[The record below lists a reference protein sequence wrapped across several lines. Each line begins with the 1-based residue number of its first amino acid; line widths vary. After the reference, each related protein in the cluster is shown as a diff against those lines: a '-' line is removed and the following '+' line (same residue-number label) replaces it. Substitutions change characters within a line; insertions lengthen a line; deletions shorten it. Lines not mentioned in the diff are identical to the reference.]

1 MTKIAISRP
10 MKSQKTLYHISI
22 LVFLFICVI
31 STPPLVAQDVKW
43 HSFDEALAIADTS
56 HKSILVDI
64 WAPWCGWC
72 HKMKK
77 EVYPAL
83 SSHITDHFILTRL
96 NRDNHEPIHTYRG
109 RQLSSAVLA
118 REWGVHQV
126 PSIVL
131 LSPKN
136 DVLLH
141 LSGFIEAATL
151 ERVLQQV
158 NTLSSQ

>member
-1 MTKIAISRP
+1 MQSKNIRP
-10 MKSQKTLYHISI
+10 IIRI
-22 LVFLFICVI
+22 LALFFICMFSI
-31 STPPLVAQDVKW
+31 HPLMAQEVKW

-83 SSHITDHFILTRL
+83 SSHLTDHLILTRL
-96 NRDNHEPIHTYRG
+96 NRDNHEPIHNYRG
-109 RQLSSAVLA
+109 RRLSSAGLA

-141 LSGFIEAATL
+141 LSGFIETETL
-151 ERVLQQV
+151 EKVLQRV